1 MAQASTASMMLQR
14 LAIAVCVAALACA
27 QATQPARTT
36 RSRRVLPGDDIQAA
50 SVATAYQAVAR
61 LRPEWLRRRGRISVR
76 NPGAGA
82 VVVYLN
88 GMRQGGAGELHAI
101 AAEAVVEMEYLSGQ
115 EATTRFGTGHGGGV
129 ILVRL
134 R

>member
-1 MAQASTASMMLQR
+1 VSDLRR
-14 LAIAVCVAALACA
+14 LAIAGCLVAVACG
-27 QATQPARTT
+27 PAPRTAEPT
-36 RSRRVLPGDDIQAA
+36 PSRRVLLEDEIRGAQ
-50 SVATAYQAVAR
+50 VATAYQIVAR
-61 LRPEWLRRRGRISVR
+61 LRPEWLRRRGRASVR
-76 NPGAGA
+76 DPGA

-88 GMRQGGAGELHAI
+88 GMRQGGVSVLDAI
-101 AAEAVVEMEYLSGQ
+101 VAETVLEMEYLNGQ

>member
-1 MAQASTASMMLQR
+1 MSDLRR
-14 LAIAVCVAALACA
+14 LAIAGCLVAVACG
-27 QATQPARTT
+27 PAPRTAEPT
-36 RSRRVLPGDDIQAA
+36 PSRRVLLEDEIRGAQ
-50 SVATAYQAVAR
+50 VATAYQIVAR
-61 LRPEWLRRRGRISVR
+61 LRPEWLRRRGRASVR
-76 NPGAGA
+76 DPGA

-88 GMRQGGAGELHAI
+88 GMRQGGVSVLDAI
-101 AAEAVVEMEYLSGQ
+101 VAETVLEMEYLNGQ

>member
-1 MAQASTASMMLQR
+1 MSDLR
-14 LAIAVCVAALACA
+14 GLAIAGCLVAVACG
-27 QATQPARTT
+27 PAPRTAEPT
-36 RSRRVLPGDDIQAA
+36 PSRRLLLEDEIRGTQ
-50 SVATAYQAVAR
+50 VATAYQIVAR
-61 LRPEWLRRRGRISVR
+61 LRPEWLRRRGRVSVR
-76 NPGAGA
+76 DPTAGA

-88 GMRQGGAGELHAI
+88 GMRQGGVSALDAI
-101 AAEAVVEMEYLSGQ
+101 VAETVLEMEYLNGQ